1 MNTTIRKFLP
11 AAIGALALT
20 AVGGVAFAA
29 VQYGDEADEVA
40 AARAA
45 TVSMAE
51 AVASAE
57 RGAGGKALEAS
68 IEIDRT
74 GAYYEVTVATDVDI
88 KEVTVSATDG
98 RVQQIAVDR
107 D

>member
-11 AAIGALALT
+11 AAAGVLGLT
-20 AVGGVAFAA
+20 AVAGVAFAA
-29 VQYGDEADEVA
+29 VQYGDDADEVA

-45 TVSMAE
+45 PISMAE
-51 AVASAE
+51 AVVSAE
-57 RGAGGKALEAS
+57 RGAGGKALDAS
-68 IEIDRT
+68 IEIDRS
-74 GAYYEVTVATDVDI
+74 GAYYEVSVATDVDI

-98 RVQQIAVDR
+98 RVQQITVDR